1 MATAKESDISSRVQR
16 AEHSRLGWAFAV
28 SLALHLAG
36 YGSYETGKRLGWWVP
51 ERWPRWL
58 RNSTEKVAQLLH
70 TKQPQEQ
77 HKKPAE
83 LPLLFVEVNPEQ
95 SVPEPPKSA
104 KYYSDKNSVAANPDT
119 SVDTQTPKI
128 DGKQTEIVKTEDVP
142 RAKTFPLQP
151 AVPKEENKEEQRE
164 LKPRPAFAPGDLAL
178 ARPEDKPQK
187 DPGDAPKKRPGSI
200 AEAKAR
206 LQANNKLSGQKMKQ
220 EGGVKRHSNI
230 QSSLDVMNTAFGAY
244 DAAIVAAIQN
254 RWYDLLDSRNFAGEA
269 VGKVTVRFRLNAD
282 GSISELSLV
291 DRTVDLPLALLCQTA
306 IKDPAPYAPWPS
318 DMRHQ
323 IGESFRE
330 VTFTFFYN

>member
-1 MATAKESDISSRVQR
+1 MSTANESDLSSRVQR
-16 AEHSRLGWAFAV
+16 ADYSRLGWALLV

-36 YGSYETGKRLGWWVP
+36 YGTYETGKRLAWWQP
-51 ERWPRWL
+51 DHWPRWL

-70 TKQPQEQ
+70 TKKPEQQPE
-77 HKKPAE
+77 KPKE

-95 SVPEPPKSA
+95 AVVEPPKSA

-128 DGKQTEIVKTEDVP
+128 DGKQTDIVKTEDVP

-151 AVPKEENKEEQRE
+151 AVPKQEDKPEERE
-164 LKPRPAFAPGDLAL
+164 LKPKPAYTPGDLAL
-178 ARPEDKPQK
+178 AKPEDKPQK
-187 DPGDAPKKRPGSI
+187 DPGDAPKKRPGSV
-200 AEAKAR
+200 AEAKAK
-206 LQANNKLSGQKMKQ
+206 LAANNKLSGQRMKQ

-282 GSISELSLV
+282 GSISELSLM

-323 IGESFRE
+323 IGESYRE